1 MPWQYL
7 MFMAMAENPI
17 HQEIQHVLPELRCK
31 ILVKNEAMM
40 SQLGDVVN
48 SSTSLLSRT
57 MDG

>member
-1 MPWQYL
+1 